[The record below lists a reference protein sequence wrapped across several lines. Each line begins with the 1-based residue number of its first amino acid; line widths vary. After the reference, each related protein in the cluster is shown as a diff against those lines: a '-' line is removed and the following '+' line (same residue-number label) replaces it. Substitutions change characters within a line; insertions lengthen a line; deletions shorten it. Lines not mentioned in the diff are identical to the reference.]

1 MQKIFD
7 KSKVLNYITAGIY
20 LISAVIFIKQ
30 LSFYLWQF
38 DIFNMKQVGAFL
50 KYIATGKV
58 FGSLKYISFIITFV
72 GLCFITYAG
81 IVISMNF
88 EFLRIKPD
96 AKSDDAEKSIT
107 QEALKNATL
116 EVEKSITNTNEEE
129 KKQEEVEVKENPVKS
144 LQEISEERF
153 AMYNGN
159 NQDKTS
165 LVKEELI
172 EKEEIP
178 LQNNEVGIPNSTEE
192 DRAKLQAKIK
202 EIMQRMKERREEE
215 YLEIEQREDVQEDK
229 KEKILEP
236 VKFSQN
242 SNLIDMN
249 FKNISEKENAQM
261 EQTLISSGFKLLS
274 EIRIGSTGIDYLG
287 VAKDKLVVV
296 QLDTTEG
303 NWFASEDKVEGN
315 DAPVWFSELGNKISP
330 VARAIEAKNNIAELI
345 NGKIDLPIETVACLS
360 RSKVVNIPE
369 TIEDWEKLQVKVVQL
384 EKSNDEMETLS
395 SIEEIY
401 PQQSQEEVDE
411 SVMNKLISILEKAEI
426 PE

>member
-1 MQKIFD
+1 
-7 KSKVLNYITAGIY
+7 
-20 LISAVIFIKQ
+20 
-30 LSFYLWQF
+30 
-38 DIFNMKQVGAFL
+38 
-50 KYIATGKV
+50 
-58 FGSLKYISFIITFV
+58 
-72 GLCFITYAG
+72 
-81 IVISMNF
+81 MNF
-88 EFLRIKPD
+88 EFLRIKPN

-192 DRAKLQAKIK
+192 DRARLQAKIK

-215 YLEIEQREDVQEDK
+215 YLEIEQREDVQENK

-242 SNLIDMN
+242 NNLIDMN

-401 PQQSQEEVDE
+401 PTQSQEEVDE
-411 SVMNKLISILEKAEI
+411 SVMNELISILEKAEI

>member
-58 FGSLKYISFIITFV
+58 FGSLKYISFIITFI

-96 AKSDDAEKSIT
+96 VKSDDAEKSIT

-165 LVKEELI
+165 LVKEEII

-242 SNLIDMN
+242 NNLIDMN

-401 PQQSQEEVDE
+401 PTQSQEEVDE
-411 SVMNKLISILEKAEI
+411 SVMNELISILEKAEI